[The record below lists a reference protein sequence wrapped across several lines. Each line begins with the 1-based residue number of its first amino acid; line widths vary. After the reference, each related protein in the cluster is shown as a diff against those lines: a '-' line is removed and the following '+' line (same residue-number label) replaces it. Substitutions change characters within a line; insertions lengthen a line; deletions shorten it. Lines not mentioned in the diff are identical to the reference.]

1 LEKFKIEIINVLGQ
15 VVYNEIVESYIV
27 NTNKKIDIKLI
38 EGTYIVNIENDKEA
52 IQVPIIVE

>member
-1 LEKFKIEIINVLGQ
+1 MEKFKIEIINVLGQ